1 MKWLA
6 RSRLF
11 LTHDGVPI
19 DWTAAMASKM
29 TKGLL
34 KGSGKWGCT
43 VAVCGYW
50 WGTRPSR
57 MLISLLLATQCS
69 KLPSEE
75 KSVLGNSAILKV
87 LMVSSMWRSGL
98 ERMTTKKGVKWALS
112 SFKGAM
118 PLVVLFFLFA
128 KQTSMPWDV
137 PFSWGLDVFF
147 LNKIMCQNT
156 PDWCHLAL
164 ALPPWSNLA

>member
-1 MKWLA
+1 MKWLV

-11 LTHDGVPI
+11 LAHDGVPI

-87 LMVSSMWRSGL
+87 PMVSSMWRSGL
-98 ERMTTKKGVKWALS
+98 ERMTTKKRVRWALS
-112 SFKGAM
+112 AFKDAM
-118 PLVVLFFLFA
+118 PLVVLFFFVYQANFHALRCAFF
-128 KQTSMPWDV
+128 MGPRR
-137 PFSWGLDVFF
+137 FF
-147 LNKIMCQNT
+147 LEQNNV
-156 PDWCHLAL
+156 PKYA
-164 ALPPWSNLA
+164 